1 MLLGPQRAGQGTP
14 GIGLSEQPPGLSGPQ
29 VRGPQSEQREGGHR
43 ACPTVWRDSSDSAL
57 EREGPAPESSG
68 RRGDGLSQR
77 PELQK
82 GGVLR
87 GTRPG
92 LPRLANWEGVTG
104 NQNRLWVWCSGPRLP
119 AAPQPSSARCGWL
132 FPRGETLALC
142 WLPDLA

>member
-1 MLLGPQRAGQGTP
+1 M
-14 GIGLSEQPPGLSGPQ
+14 
-29 VRGPQSEQREGGHR
+29 
-43 ACPTVWRDSSDSAL
+43 VWRDSSDSAL
-57 EREGPAPESSG
+57 EREGPAPESSS

-104 NQNRLWVWCSGPRLP
+104 NQNPLWVWCSGPRLP
-119 AAPQPSSARCGWL
+119 AAPLPSSAHCGWL
-132 FPRGETLALC
+132 FPRARRLLSAGCQILSWNAKNALQERAAC
-142 WLPDLA
+142 APAAA